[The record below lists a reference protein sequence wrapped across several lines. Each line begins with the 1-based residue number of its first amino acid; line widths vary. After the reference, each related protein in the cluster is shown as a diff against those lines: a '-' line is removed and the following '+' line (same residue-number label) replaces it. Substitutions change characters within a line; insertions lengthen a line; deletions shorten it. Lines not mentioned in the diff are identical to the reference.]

1 MGVLIMTPTRIE
13 VNVLTGES
21 IEVELTPEEIAAL
34 PPPEAP
40 AVPQEVTNFQA
51 RALLMNMPGSAPGR
65 SLFQDVND
73 TLQAMGGVEFQ
84 AWEYTTVFPR
94 QSALIAAIAAQL
106 NLTEAQLDQMFIAA
120 AAISV

>member
-1 MGVLIMTPTRIE
+1 MTPTRIE
-13 VNVLTGES
+13 VNVITGES

-40 AVPQEVTNFQA
+40 AIPQEVTNFQA

-73 TLQAMGGVEFQ
+73 TLQAMGGVEWQ
-84 AWEYTTVFPR
+84 AWEYTTIFPR
-94 QSALIAAIAAQL
+94 QSALIAAIATQL
-106 NLTEAQLDQMFIAA
+106 SLTEAQLDEMFIAA

>member
-1 MGVLIMTPTRIE
+1 
-13 VNVLTGES
+13 
-21 IEVELTPEEIAAL
+21 
-34 PPPEAP
+34 
-40 AVPQEVTNFQA
+40 VTNFQA

-106 NLTEAQLDQMFIAA
+106 NLTEAQLDEMFIAA

>member
-1 MGVLIMTPTRIE
+1 MTMTRIE
-13 VNVLTGES
+13 FDVITGDR

-34 PPPEAP
+34 PPALPP
-40 AVPQEVTNFQA
+40 SVPQEVTNFQA

-73 TLQAMGGVEFQ
+73 TLQAMGGVEWQ
-84 AWEYTTVFPR
+84 AWEYTTIFPR
-94 QSALIAAIAAQL
+94 NSQLIAAIGAQF
-106 NLTEAQLDQMFIAA
+106 NLTDAQLDQMFIAA

>member
-34 PPPEAP
+34 PPPQAP